1 MYAQVAAACADAPSC
16 FTYNLARRVRTI
28 KRLRTWP
35 GVVEATQQLGYDSV
49 EPYLEDAADH
59 YEAIYLLSTFCL
71 SPPGDTFTR
80 RGFWDALLVGCI
92 PVVFDDRSRYWP
104 TFFEFGDA
112 RAVSVLL
119 PAAELAANETVLEEH
134 LRAYLPLVPAM
145 QRAIAQ
151 QATGFQWAFSDL
163 SEEEHAAV
171 GPDALDIA
179 LHSLSARA
187 SSARCLTSTSMAL
200 GAELRA
206 ESVARSLG
214 SWQTHDTV
222 CVGAEG
228 CVVCGAPCFAHTPR
242 R

>member
-1 MYAQVAAACADAPSC
+1 MRGRAVVLHLQPRPAAYERSSGCAPGRASLKPRSSLGTTALSLTWKTLQTTTKRS
-16 FTYNLARRVRTI
+16 TYCPR
-28 KRLRTWP
+28 
-35 GVVEATQQLGYDSV
+35 
-49 EPYLEDAADH
+49 
-59 YEAIYLLSTFCL
+59 FCL

-163 SEEEHAAV
+163 SEDEHAAV

-187 SSARCLTSTSMAL
+187 SKCAVIDEHQHSPRSQSVRKDRCACFEKLADARHCECQL
-200 GAELRA
+200 
-206 ESVARSLG
+206 
-214 SWQTHDTV
+214 Q
-222 CVGAEG
+222 
-228 CVVCGAPCFAHTPR
+228 
-242 R
+242 